1 MQPLGQTWR
10 LSFLLKAKAV
20 LDPSPPKTFCGDLAD
35 PPAALAQLCHK
46 PHWVV
51 WKWQRNGKNKWTKP
65 PFYAPE
71 PVHRAANNRPTTWS
85 THHAAVAA
93 VLRGRANGVGFVLT
107 GTKVAAV
114 DLDKCRDP
122 ESGVIDGWAQQIFG
136 ATPNAYREITVSGTG
151 LRIIGIANGPETHRR
166 FNIAGR
172 EGAGVEVYRRATR
185 YITVSGLEQGRCAKL
200 VNIDALIDNIVAQHD
215 NPTSQKHPGGNGFD
229 DVIELIRNG
238 AAEGQRSEAF
248 ARVVWSLAGQGY
260 TLDEIEQELRRYPN
274 GIAAKFI
281 KRLRPEIE
289 RCYGKRQRAQHQQQA
304 SEPRWDEPD
313 WSIIDDRRGELPSFP
328 TGIFAQPV
336 EQWLERAACGA
347 GVHPDHVAIPLL
359 AVASSLIGTARR
371 VCASRSWTEPM
382 TLWTALI
389 AASGDRKTPGMNVS
403 VRALSLIE
411 KDSETSI
418 RAARLG
424 HETRA

>member
-1 MQPLGQTWR
+1 RPDTW
-10 LSFLLKAKAV
+10 S
-20 LDPSPPKTFCGDLAD
+20 
-35 PPAALAQLCHK
+35 
-46 PHWVV
+46 
-51 WKWQRNGKNKWTKP
+51 
-65 PFYAPE
+65 
-71 PVHRAANNRPTTWS
+71 VHRADVK
-85 THHAAVAA
+85 AVMG
-93 VLRGRANGVGFVLT
+93 GRANGIGFVLT
-107 GTKVAAV
+107 DTDVAAV
-114 DLDKCRDP
+114 DIDKCRDP
-122 ESGVIDGWAQQIFG
+122 ETGAIDSWAQQILD
-136 ATPNAYREITVSGTG
+136 AAPNSYREITVSGTG
-151 LRIIGIANGPETHRR
+151 LRIIGTAKGTETHRR
-166 FNIAGR
+166 FSVAGR
-172 EGAGVEVYRRATR
+172 EGAGIEVYRKATR
-185 YITVSGLEQGRCAKL
+185 YITVSGVEQGRCDKL

-281 KRLRPEIE
+281 KRLRLEIE
-289 RCYGKRQRAQHQQQA
+289 RCYGKRQRARHQQQA

-313 WSIIDDRRGELPSFP
+313 WSIIEDRRGELPSFP

-359 AVASSLIGTARR
+359 AVASSLIWTARR

-389 AASGDRKTPGMNVS
+389 
-403 VRALSLIE
+403 
-411 KDSETSI
+411 
-418 RAARLG
+418 
-424 HETRA
+424 